1 MPSSEVNA
9 RHRCPAAY
17 CIRLVMSG
25 CQGRLC
31 AGGSYRITADAT
43 AGAAQREMPDS
54 ARRRAASDSGV
65 PSLDQDCAPQQHS
78 SKASVAPSV
87 EAPAADALSVQ
98 GHGYKAAEG
107 PAASNGKPE
116 QSAESCGQDP
126 LHPAPDVH
134 PGRADE
140 AGTIRSADSAAAAAT
155 SSQTAGEPPGIMTA
169 GREKVALKNR
179 HMAACLRSCVPVC
192 LVRKPH

>member
-1 MPSSEVNA
+1 
-9 RHRCPAAY
+9 
-17 CIRLVMSG
+17 MSG

-54 ARRRAASDSGV
+54 ARRRAASDSGA
-65 PSLDQDCAPQQHS
+65 PTLDQDCAPQHYS

-87 EAPAADALSVQ
+87 EAPAACALSVQ

-107 PAASNGKPE
+107 PAASNGKRD

-126 LHPAPDVH
+126 LHLAPDVH
-134 PGRADE
+134 PGGAE
-140 AGTIRSADSAAAAAT
+140 EKGAMHSADSAAEAAP
-155 SSQTAGEPPGIMTA
+155 SSQTTGEACGIPIAGK
-169 GREKVALKNR
+169 EKAARKYW
-179 HMAACLRSCVPVC
+179 HMAEWLQSCVPLC
-192 LVRKPH
+192 LVQKPYRSMLLLCRGPDCKDG